1 MTDLKLPEVLAFSFD
16 GHGGATVIE
25 AAAAVVSGTEAE
37 FRWLHLHH
45 SPPETESRL
54 KLCGLDPLVVEALVA
69 EETRP
74 RCTVHGSGAVINLR
88 GVNLSPGAEA
98 EDMVSVRLW
107 VEQGRVIGVWRRP
120 LMAVADLVESIRRQ
134 QAPTSPGDFIAK
146 LALRLADRAEPT
158 VAELNERVDALE
170 EQALGDGMN
179 LSRGELADIRRTAIV
194 LRRYMV
200 PQRDALTT
208 LEIEDLGWLED
219 RDRARLREAAER
231 VTRLGEDLDAIRD
244 RSQVVH
250 DQMMD
255 QRAEQMNR
263 NMLVLSVVAAIFL
276 PLGLLTGLLGIN
288 VGGIPGTDYGGAF
301 AIVCGLLV
309 AIVLVQLWL
318 FRRFGI
324 IR

>member
-1 MTDLKLPEVLAFSFD
+1 M
-16 GHGGATVIE
+16 
-25 AAAAVVSGTEAE
+25 
-37 FRWLHLHH
+37 
-45 SPPETESRL
+45 
-54 KLCGLDPLVVEALVA
+54 
-69 EETRP
+69 
-74 RCTVHGSGAVINLR
+74 
-88 GVNLSPGAEA
+88 
-98 EDMVSVRLW
+98 
-107 VEQGRVIGVWRRP
+107 
-120 LMAVADLVESIRRQ
+120 
-134 QAPTSPGDFIAK
+134 IAK

-170 EQALGDGMN
+170 ERALDDSVIQ
-179 LSRGELADIRRTAIV
+179 SRGELADIRRTAIV

-200 PQRDALTT
+200 PQRGALTT
-208 LEIEDLGWLED
+208 LEIEDLGWLAD

-255 QRAEQMNR
+255 LRAEQMNR

-288 VGGIPGTDYGGAF
+288 VGGIPGTTYNGAF

-324 IR
+324 MR